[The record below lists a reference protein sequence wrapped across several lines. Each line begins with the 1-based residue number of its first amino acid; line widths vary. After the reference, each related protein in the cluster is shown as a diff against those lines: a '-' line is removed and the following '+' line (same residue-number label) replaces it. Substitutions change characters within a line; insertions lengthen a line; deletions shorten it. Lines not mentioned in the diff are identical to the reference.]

1 MRDDIWTDIAGP
13 WCFVAKA
20 RFDQG
25 LGALAHRDQP
35 EVVHRSYEL
44 EPRAENGDVP
54 IIDAVAAPCGRTG
67 EQQFPVVD
75 RRLSAKFSRK
85 ARSISSLWR
94 PQVGLAVEAE
104 LDGVEARQV
113 LDNPAAFADEVRA
126 DERLAAEPSAGG
138 VPSFVLNRR
147 YGVTGVQPPETFTRA
162 LDQAWAD
169 HRAA

>member
-54 IIDAVAAPCGRTG
+54 IIDAVAAPCGRTR

-75 RRLSAKFSRK
+75 RRLSAKNSAGR
-85 ARSISSLWR
+85 R
-94 PQVGLAVEAE
+94 G
-104 LDGVEARQV
+104 
-113 LDNPAAFADEVRA
+113 
-126 DERLAAEPSAGG
+126 PSARFAGPKWVSRSKRDWRGG
-138 VPSFVLNRR
+138 GPARPGQSGRVRR
-147 YGVTGVQPPETFTRA
+147 
-162 LDQAWAD
+162 
-169 HRAA
+169 